1 LGTQATR
8 VLSGLARCAWPSRA
22 AALASAAALATVTLL
37 LSPALQVAAS
47 DSATTWRVQAGNA
60 DDPTF
65 TSTAQEVTAF
75 YNARTF
81 VHPGDDVLFT
91 PVGGHTITFNPIRF
105 PGVPS
110 GAYANPNFPG
120 GPTGNTLMFANR
132 SGGALLNSGA
142 FAQVGFGPPGLPI
155 PSSFT
160 LHIGADAA
168 GVSGGD
174 DAAGTTYKFVCM
186 FHRDMTGFITVLPSG
201 SRLPFTD
208 LQNQARAL
216 DAMQADLA
224 RGSRALR
231 KAEHDSED
239 GQVAAGLGLA
249 STQEAGVNSIL
260 RFAPATTEINVGQSV
275 TWTNRDINGLHT
287 VTFGAEVPGD
297 PNLPPGLVPYGG
309 TVVSST
315 ADQVNSGGLVSQE
328 LIDYD
333 NVSSLLPTGFVV
345 TRQVTFTF
353 TKAGTYHYFCALHDF
368 LGMTGTVIVRN
379 VDDHTSG

>member
-1 LGTQATR
+1 MATQPTR
-8 VLSGLARCAWPSRA
+8 VLSGFAHYARTSRA
-22 AALASAAALATVTLL
+22 AALASASALATVTLL
-37 LSPALQVAAS
+37 LSPTLQVAAS
-47 DSATTWRVQAGNA
+47 DSPTTWRVQAGNA

-65 TSTAQEVTAF
+65 ASTAQEVTAF

-81 VHPGDDVLFT
+81 VHPGDDVVFT

-110 GAYANPNFPG
+110 GAYANPNFPS
-120 GPTGNTLMFANR
+120 GPTGNTLTSANR
-132 SGGALLNSGA
+132 SAGALLNSGA
-142 FAQVGFGPPGLPI
+142 FATPGFGPPGT

-168 GVSGGD
+168 GAGSEE
-174 DAAGTTYKFVCM
+174 DAAGTTYQFVCM

-208 LQNQARAL
+208 SQNQARAL
-216 DAMQADLA
+216 GAMQADLA

-231 KAEHDSED
+231 NAEHDSED

-249 STQEAGVNSIL
+249 SIQEAGVNSIL

-275 TWTNRDINGLHT
+275 TWANPDINGAHT
-287 VTFGAEVPGD
+287 VTFGAELPG
-297 PNLPPGLVPYGG
+297 PPSLPPGLVPYGG
-309 TVVSST
+309 TVISST
-315 ADQVNSGGLVSQE
+315 TDQVNSGFLISQE
-328 LIDYD
+328 LIDYV
-333 NVSSLLPTGFVV
+333 NVSSLLPPGFVV
-345 TRQVTFTF
+345 TRQATFTF

-379 VDDHTSG
+379 ADDKTSG